1 MVRTNDKQSLLCEL
15 GGSCR
20 CGLIVLR
27 LATLSAD
34 EMQLSEH
41 DDDQSGT
48 ECEVERV
55 ELDRDGH
62 CRKIDWVWK
71 ESSDF
76 KCSQAFEIACV
87 VGLNVG

>member
-1 MVRTNDKQSLLCEL
+1 
-15 GGSCR
+15 
-20 CGLIVLR
+20 

-34 EMQLSEH
+34 EVQLSEH
-41 DDDQSGT
+41 DDDQSST

-62 CRKIDWVWK
+62 CCKIEWVWK

-76 KCSQAFEIACV
+76 KCSQASEIACV
-87 VGLNVG
+87 VGLNVD